1 MKIALVL
8 FDGVT
13 FLDFI
18 GFYDVIYRLRGFEAT
33 RDTTWDICGLSEEI
47 ADEQGL
53 SVKISRVRPDLSEY
67 DMVFVPGGMG
77 TRKLRYDPDFT
88 AWLKGAEK
96 ARYKVSVCTGS
107 LLLGAAG
114 FLDGKR
120 ATTHPRAYEL
130 LEPYCTEVIPA
141 RIVRDGNV
149 ITAGGVASSID
160 LGLYMIKLLVSPEAA
175 EQVQV
180 QIDYPYRLQ
189 GVVEMAEEDGPEVS
203 ASLQGKGCGDRA
215 GKKA

>member
-1 MKIALVL
+1 MKIAFVL

-18 GFYDVIYRLRGFEAT
+18 GFYDVIHRLRGFDRT
-33 RDTTWDICGLSEEI
+33 QDTTWDICGLSGEI

-53 SVKISRVRPDLSEY
+53 VVKVPRIRPDLSEY

-77 TRKLRYDPDFT
+77 TRKLRYDEAFVE
-88 AWLKGAEK
+88 WLKGAEK
-96 ARYKVSVCTGS
+96 ADYLVSVCTGS

-114 FLDGKR
+114 FLQGKR

-130 LEPYCTEVIPA
+130 LEPYCREVVPA

-160 LGLYMIKLLVSPEAA
+160 LGLYMIKLLVSAGA
-175 EQVQV
+175 VEQVKQ
-180 QIDYPYRLQ
+180 QIDYPYRMQ
-189 GVVEMAEEDGPEVS
+189 GVVDLESDNTPPE
-203 ASLQGKGCGDRA
+203 
-215 GKKA
+215 

>member
-1 MKIALVL
+1 MKIAFVL

-18 GFYDVIYRLRGFEAT
+18 GFYDVIYRLKGFDCT
-33 RDTTWDICGLSEEI
+33 QDTTWDICGLSGEI
-47 ADEQGL
+47 SDELGL
-53 SVKISRVRPDLSEY
+53 TVKVSRIRPDLSQY

-77 TRKLRYDPDFT
+77 TRKLRYDQAFVE
-88 AWLKGAEK
+88 WLQGAEK
-96 ARYKVSVCTGS
+96 ADYLVSVCTGS

-114 FLDGKR
+114 FLQGKR

-130 LEPYCTEVIPA
+130 LEPYCKEVVPA

-160 LGLYMIKLLVSPEAA
+160 LGLYIIKLLVSAGA
-175 EQVQV
+175 VEQVKQ
-180 QIDYPYRLQ
+180 QIDYPYRMQ
-189 GVVEMAEEDGPEVS
+189 GVVDLESDNTPPE
-203 ASLQGKGCGDRA
+203 
-215 GKKA
+215 

>member
-18 GFYDVIYRLRGFEAT
+18 GFYDVIYRLRGFDRT
-33 RDTTWDICGLSEEI
+33 QDTTWDICGLSGEI
-47 ADEQGL
+47 ADELGL
-53 SVKISRVRPDLSEY
+53 TVKVPRIRPDLSEY

-77 TRKLRYDPDFT
+77 TRKLRYDEAFVG
-88 AWLKGAEK
+88 WLKGAEK
-96 ARYKVSVCTGS
+96 ADYLVSVCTGS

-114 FLDGKR
+114 FLQEKR

-130 LEPYCTEVIPA
+130 LEPYCREVVPA

-160 LGLYMIKLLVSPEAA
+160 LGLYMIKLLVSGGAA
-175 EQVQV
+175 EQVKE
-180 QIDYPYRLQ
+180 QIDYPYRMQ
-189 GVVEMAEEDGPEVS
+189 GVVDMDSDSAPPE
-203 ASLQGKGCGDRA
+203 
-215 GKKA
+215 